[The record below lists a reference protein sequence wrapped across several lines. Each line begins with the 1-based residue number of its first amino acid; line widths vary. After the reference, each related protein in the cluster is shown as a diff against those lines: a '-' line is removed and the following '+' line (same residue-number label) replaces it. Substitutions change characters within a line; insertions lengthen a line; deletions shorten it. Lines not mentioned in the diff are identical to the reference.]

1 MRLLVL
7 MDSASGVSFH
17 RLFTP
22 YARMQQDYDIQVE
35 VSQHPPSWINIDFS
49 LYDAVIFN
57 RWISVAQYN
66 IFEKLSELDI
76 PTICDV
82 DDYWVVPKSNPA
94 YRVYKKMIKNATK
107 DAILNAT
114 HITSSTTLLAEKIKE
129 INTNIT
135 ILPNA
140 LDLTQN
146 QWTFEKAKNEKL
158 TIGWVGGI
166 THLEDLKRVGN
177 SVKRFCEENDAIF
190 YMAGYHTE
198 SHEWQMCE
206 KTITGESIENRPN
219 WFKTIRGTTPTDY
232 GTSYSLF
239 DFCIAPLQDTNFNQY
254 KSELK
259 IVEAAAYNLPIIVSN
274 VKPYTL
280 HEGNKGVIFAENNEQ
295 SWYDCICR
303 MAKLNIG
310 DLNTEYCNQ
319 HHNLKS
325 INQTRYELLKSLCK

>member
-1 MRLLVL
+1 MRILVL

-22 YARMQQDYDIQVE
+22 YARMQEDYDIQVD
-35 VSQHPPSWINIDFS
+35 VSQKPPEWINIDFS
-49 LYDAVIFN
+49 IYDVVIFN

-66 IFEKLSELDI
+66 IFEKLKALNI

-94 YRVYKKMIKNATK
+94 YRVYKQMIKNATK
-107 DAILNAT
+107 DAIYNAT
-114 HITSSTTLLAEKIKE
+114 HITCSTSILAEKVKE
-129 INTNIT
+129 INSNIT

-140 LDLTQN
+140 LDLTQD
-146 QWTFEKAKNEKL
+146 QWNFEKAKNEKL

-166 THLEDLKRVGN
+166 THLEDLKRVGH

-206 KTITGESIENRPN
+206 KTITGETIFNRPE

-239 DFCIAPLQDTNFNQY
+239 DFCIAPLHESNFNQY

-280 HEGNKGVIFAENNEQ
+280 HEGNKGVIFSDNTEQ
-295 SWYDCICR
+295 SWYDSLCR
-303 MAKLNIG
+303 MAKLSIG

-319 HHNLKS
+319 HHNLKI
-325 INQTRYELLKSLCK
+325 INQTRYELLKQLCK